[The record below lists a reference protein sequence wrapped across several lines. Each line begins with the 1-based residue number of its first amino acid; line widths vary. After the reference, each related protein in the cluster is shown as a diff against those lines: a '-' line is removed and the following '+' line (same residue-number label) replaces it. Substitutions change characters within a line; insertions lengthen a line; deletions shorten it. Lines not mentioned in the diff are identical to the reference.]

1 MNRTRSA
8 VDRMAAQALPTAE
21 QLHRADPA
29 PEWELARI
37 LAQSRP
43 QVAPGR
49 SVRRRTW
56 RPLLVVATV
65 GVVLGALVV
74 LVPALRGGDP
84 APAAVAPA
92 TPTTVAPPPPS
103 ETDPLTYD
111 MTGVEPDPAALLR
124 RLADRAA
131 AQPPAPGTG
140 RIAYVRIRAGQVA
153 GDRPTAELQPPITT
167 ESWAAPDGAG
177 HFLLTRP
184 GRQPEVADNRGP
196 SKDFLPPPLPT
207 DPVALEQRVRAHY
220 AALPPGATLPT
231 SMFFADLADRW
242 HILVVDPPVQA
253 AYLRMLADQP
263 DITVLGTTTDRTGRH
278 GVALKALD
286 NDLVTNGDTTLVFDP
301 DTGALLDSETD
312 LAGTPTTPG
321 QQAYTEI
328 LETARVAA
336 IGDHP

>member
-21 QLHRADPA
+21 QLRRADPA
-29 PEWELARI
+29 PERELARI

-43 QVAPGR
+43 HIAPGR

-65 GVVLGALVV
+65 GVVLGALMV
-74 LVPALRGGDP
+74 LVPALRGSDP

-124 RLADRAA
+124 RLADRAV

-140 RIAYVRIRAGQVA
+140 QVAYVRSRAGQIA
-153 GDRPTAELQPPITT
+153 GDRPTADLQPPTTT
-167 ESWAAPDGAG
+167 ESWAAPDGANRS
-177 HFLLTRP
+177 LLTGG
-184 GRQPEVADNRGP
+184 GRQPETIDNRGP
-196 SKDFLPPPLPT
+196 RKNFLPPPLPT
-207 DPVALEQRVRAHY
+207 DPVALEQRVRAVH
-220 AALPPGATLPT
+220 AAMPPGATLPT
-231 SMFFADLADRW
+231 SILFADLVSRW
-242 HILVVDPPVQA
+242 HILVVDPAVQA

-263 DITVLGTTTDRTGRH
+263 DITVRAGRH

-286 NDLVTNGDTTLVFDP
+286 NDLVPNGDTTLVLDP

-312 LAGTPTTPG
+312 LAGTPATPPG
-321 QQAYTEI
+321 QQVYMEI